1 MVKVGVGRH
10 IYCVALNQILSAV
23 QWSIYAQIVNI
34 IGIGLVKISVC
45 LCVLRVIDKV
55 GMILSRFLWVVI
67 AFVSASHLAQVSET
81 NSSSPSLR
89 LLKSRRSFSFS
100 YNADLWPPSG
110 ISRQKGNAFRLMLH
124 ILRAI
129 LDLDSMLSPTLCAQ
143 ASLSS

>member
-23 QWSIYAQIVNI
+23 QWSIYAQIVNV

-81 NSSSPSLR
+81 NSSSPLLR
-89 LLKSRRSFSFS
+89 LLKS
-100 YNADLWPPSG
+100 PEG
-110 ISRQKGNAFRLMLH
+110 H
-124 ILRAI
+124 
-129 LDLDSMLSPTLCAQ
+129 
-143 ASLSS
+143 SLSCTMQTYGRHLG

>member
-10 IYCVALNQILSAV
+10 INCVALNQIPSTV

-67 AFVSASHLAQVSET
+67 AFVSASHLAQVSGIN
-81 NSSSPSLR
+81 NSSSSSR
-89 LLKSRRSFSFS
+89 LLKSRR
-100 YNADLWPPSG
+100 
-110 ISRQKGNAFRLMLH
+110 
-124 ILRAI
+124 
-129 LDLDSMLSPTLCAQ
+129 
-143 ASLSS
+143 